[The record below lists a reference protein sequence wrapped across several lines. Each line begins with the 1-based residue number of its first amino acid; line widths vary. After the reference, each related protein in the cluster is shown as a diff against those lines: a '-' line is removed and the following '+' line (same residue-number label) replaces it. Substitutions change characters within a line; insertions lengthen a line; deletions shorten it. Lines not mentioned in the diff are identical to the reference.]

1 MKDNYGRVIDYLRLS
16 VTDKCNLRCM
26 YCMPEDGVK
35 KLEHIDVLTN
45 EEIINICEV
54 AVSLGIKKIRVTGG
68 EPLVRKGII
77 DILEN
82 IKMIK
87 GLNELC
93 LTTNGVL
100 LSKYINDLK
109 RVGVDR
115 LNISLDTLDP
125 TKYKKITRLGDLDA
139 VKKGID
145 EALGAGF
152 KKIKINTV
160 LIGGFNDDEI
170 EKIVGLTYDY
180 DIDVRFI
187 ELMPMTYVGFF
198 DEKSY
203 IKGDEVLKKF
213 KNYEQIESGR
223 GVAKL
228 FKLNGA
234 KGNFGIITPVSN
246 HFCKE
251 CSRLR
256 VTFDGKIKPCLHSS
270 DEINIKGL
278 SKPEMIEKFK
288 EAIMK
293 KPESH
298 DTLDAV
304 NRSKANRD
312 MNRIGG

>member
-115 LNISLDTLDP
+115 LNISLDTLAP
-125 TKYKKITRLGDLDA
+125 TKYKKITRLGDLDV

-145 EALGAGF
+145 EALGVGF

-223 GVAKL
+223 SVAKL
-228 FKLNGA
+228 YKLNGA

>member
-26 YCMPEDGVK
+26 YCMSEDGVK

-125 TKYKKITRLGDLDA
+125 TKYKKITRLGDFDV

-145 EALGAGF
+145 EALGVGF

-223 GVAKL
+223 SVAKL
-228 FKLNGA
+228 YKLNGA

-298 DTLDAV
+298 DILDAT

-312 MNRIGG
+312 MNKIGG